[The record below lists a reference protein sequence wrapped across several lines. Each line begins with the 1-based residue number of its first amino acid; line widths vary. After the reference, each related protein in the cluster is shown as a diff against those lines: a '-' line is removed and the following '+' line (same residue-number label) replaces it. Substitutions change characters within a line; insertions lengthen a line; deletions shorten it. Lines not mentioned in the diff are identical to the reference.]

1 MKQGAERLIA
11 LWVVFVAVHALTAWL
26 GWVYPSQPM
35 GDVVLVYEPW
45 ATAAVSGG
53 PIVGITETWVYPQL
67 ALAPIL
73 LVKAMAVPFVGLLG
87 VSGAY
92 LVAWAIL
99 VTALDA
105 LAFAVLLGRSPSA
118 PRRTAAWFWSAA
130 LLLLG
135 PIALYRLD
143 AVTLPIV
150 VIAGLWLVSR
160 PALAAALL
168 TIGAWI
174 KIWPGAV
181 LLAALIAG
189 RRRLRMIVAALMVT
203 TAVIAGLLLL
213 GAHEHLFGF
222 LAEQGGRGLQIEAV
236 AATPFLWA
244 VPGGSAGIEYS
255 FDILTFQVAA
265 PGADVVAAALSGVMV
280 AVVAGILALSGWK
293 AMRGAAFAR
302 LLPTLALSLV
312 AALIVTNKVGSPQFQ
327 VWLIAP
333 VILWLVFDRARAVL
347 PAVVVLALCVLTC
360 LVYPLGY
367 DALLQGQVLPIVVLS
382 VRNLLLVVLLV
393 IGIRAVVRTPADGE
407 DRSRSL

>member
-1 MKQGAERLIA
+1 MNRGGARLTAI
-11 LWVVFVAVHALTAWL
+11 WVTFVAVHVLTAWL

-45 ATAAVSGG
+45 ATAALSGG

-67 ALAPIL
+67 ALAPLL
-73 LVKAMAVPFVGLLG
+73 LVKAMSLPLVGLLG

-92 LVAWAIL
+92 LVAWAAL

-105 LAFAVLLGRSPSA
+105 LGLAVLLGRSPSA

-143 AVTLPIV
+143 AVTLPITL
-150 VIAGLWLVSR
+150 IAGLWLVSR
-160 PALAAALL
+160 PALAAALM
-168 TIGAWI
+168 TVGAWI

-181 LLAALIAG
+181 LLAAIIAG
-189 RRRLRMIVAALMVT
+189 RRRLRMVIAALAVT
-203 TAVIAGLLLL
+203 GAVVVGLLLL
-213 GAHEHLFGF
+213 GAREHLFGF
-222 LAEQGGRGLQIEAV
+222 LSQQGGRGLQIEAV

-244 VPGGSAGIEYS
+244 VPGGGARIEYS
-255 FDILTFQVAA
+255 FDILTFQIAA
-265 PGADVVAAALSGVMV
+265 PGAGAVAAALSGAMV
-280 AVVAGILALSGWK
+280 VGVLGILALAGWK

-302 LLPTLALSLV
+302 LFPPLALALV

-333 VILWLVFDRARAVL
+333 ALLWIVFDRVRAVV
-347 PAVVVLALCVLTC
+347 PAVVVLVLCGLTC

-367 DALLQGQVLPIVVLS
+367 DALLRAEVLPIVVLS
-382 VRNLLLVVLLV
+382 ARNLLLVGLLV
-393 IGIRAVVRTPADGE
+393 IGGGALMRIPAD
-407 DRSRSL
+407 RSARSL